1 MEHKRMTKLLKSTD
15 KVEKYLNK
23 HFSDRN
29 GIEQNEVGAT
39 DIFVSQKPFFE
50 SDEYGYIDALDVA
63 VHVTISSVGRLNENV
78 IQSSN
83 VSIAMIRA
91 LMLLDTKKGKK
102 IDNTR
107 KFMCSLQNLVDQK
120 IIGILRGNTRV
131 NDVNEL
137 NEYELVTIVQPKTKL
152 NGNRKLA
159 FWKIN
164 SIEYKKIIE
173 NDSLSEVGYLM
184 SAFALV
190 ATRIDNSNAYSEKD
204 SIAMWNASNGE
215 TTFNVLQQ
223 LKNISSYESL
233 VNMSNRI
240 DNVGRKAVTKYLG
253 MLVDMKLLK
262 TVKVHFHESEMY
274 EYKSFYSKYTDQEE
288 LAILVLAGFNS
299 SVNSKVDDNI
309 KVFTKID
316 AIVED
321 EVDVIESEP
330 VDKNY
335 RAIFSSELKEN
346 RPNKVNFIKVLKD
359 KKEKEEVMRRAKLKL
374 VQDA

>member
-1 MEHKRMTKLLKSTD
+1 MEHKQMTKLLKSTD

-50 SDEYGYIDALDVA
+50 SDEHGYIDALDVA
-63 VHVTISSVGRLNENV
+63 VHVAISSVGRLNENV

-83 VSIAMIRA
+83 VNIAMIKDIM
-91 LMLLDTKKGKK
+91 MLNLKNGRKSENTKRFNK
-102 IDNTR
+102 
-107 KFMCSLQNLVDQK
+107 SLQNLVDQK
-120 IIGILRGNTRV
+120 IIGIFKGRV
-131 NDVNEL
+131 RINDISEL
-137 NEYELVTIVQPKTKL
+137 NEYESITIIQPKTKL

-164 SIEYKKIIE
+164 SIELEQILKSDRLI
-173 NDSLSEVGYLM
+173 EVGYLM
-184 SAFALV
+184 TAFALI
-190 ATRIDNSNAYSEKD
+190 ATRIDNSNAYSAKD
-204 SIAMWNASNGE
+204 AIEMWNASNGE

-223 LKNISSYESL
+223 LKNIASYESIS
-233 VNMSNRI
+233 NMSNRI
-240 DNVGRKAVTKYLG
+240 NITRQTITKYLDL
-253 MLVDMKLLK
+253 LVEMKLLK
-262 TVKVHFHESEMY
+262 TIKVHFHESEMY

-316 AIVED
+316 AIVKD
-321 EVDVIESEP
+321 EVEVIESEP

-335 RAIFSSELKEN
+335 RAIFSAELKEN
-346 RPNKVNFIKVLKD
+346 RPNKVNFIKVLKE
-359 KKEKEEVMRRAKLKL
+359 KKEKEEVMRRANLKL

>member
-1 MEHKRMTKLLKSTD
+1 MTKLLKSTD

-23 HFSDRN
+23 HFSDRD

-63 VHVTISSVGRLNENV
+63 VHVAISSVGRLNENV

-83 VSIAMIRA
+83 ISIAMIRA

-120 IIGILRGNTRV
+120 IIGILRGSTRV

-164 SIEYKKIIE
+164 SIEYKKIIQC
-173 NDSLSEVGYLM
+173 NTLKEVANLM
-184 SAFALV
+184 TAFALV
-190 ATRIDNSNAYSEKD
+190 ATRIDNSNAYSAKD
-204 SIAMWNASNGE
+204 AIEMWNASNGE

-223 LKNISSYESL
+223 LKNIASYESIS
-233 VNMSNRI
+233 NMSNRI
-240 DNVGRKAVTKYLG
+240 NITRQTITKYLDL
-253 MLVDMKLLK
+253 LVDMKLLK

-321 EVDVIESEP
+321 EVEVIESEP

-346 RPNKVNFIKVLKD
+346 RPNKVSFIKVLKD

>member
-1 MEHKRMTKLLKSTD
+1 MEHKQMTKLLKSTD

-63 VHVTISSVGRLNENV
+63 VHVAISSVGRLNENV

-83 VSIAMIRA
+83 ISIAMIRA

-120 IIGILRGNTRV
+120 IIGVLRGNTRV

-152 NGNRKLA
+152 NGDRKLA

-164 SIEYKKIIE
+164 SIEYKKIIQC
-173 NDSLSEVGYLM
+173 DTLKEVANLM
-184 SAFALV
+184 TAFALV

-223 LKNISSYESL
+223 LKNIASYESIS
-233 VNMSNRI
+233 NMSKRI
-240 DNVGRKAVTKYLG
+240 NITRQTITKYLDL
-253 MLVDMKLLK
+253 LVDMKLLK

-321 EVDVIESEP
+321 EVEVIESEP

-346 RPNKVNFIKVLKD
+346 RPNKVNFVKVLKE
-359 KKEKEEVMRRAKLKL
+359 KKEKEEVMRRANLKL